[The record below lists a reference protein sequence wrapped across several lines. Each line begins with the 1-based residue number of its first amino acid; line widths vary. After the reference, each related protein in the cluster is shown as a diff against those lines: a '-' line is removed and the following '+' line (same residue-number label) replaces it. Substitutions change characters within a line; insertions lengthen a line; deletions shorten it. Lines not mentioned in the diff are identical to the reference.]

1 MEDPVHA
8 SDFIV
13 RAMESYS
20 SSFVVIKISLAALTE
35 MHCWDREQ
43 LGHYFSGLSVDD
55 KGTGEAGGSVRSS

>member
-13 RAMESYS
+13 QAMESHS
-20 SSFVVIKISLAALTE
+20 SSFVVVKISLAALIE
-35 MHCWDREQ
+35 MHCWDSEQ

-55 KGTGEAGGSVRSS
+55 KGTGEAGGLVRSS